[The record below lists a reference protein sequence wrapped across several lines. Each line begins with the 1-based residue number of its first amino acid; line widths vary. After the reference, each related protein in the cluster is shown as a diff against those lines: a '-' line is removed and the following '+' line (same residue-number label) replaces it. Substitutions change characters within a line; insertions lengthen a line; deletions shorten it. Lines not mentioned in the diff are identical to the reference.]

1 METHGVVVREAEM
14 TGEPVAPRPAV
25 GAPTHSPDG
34 VDLGLV
40 RWFLGLTPEQR
51 LETLPSFIDFVVE
64 ARNARESGTIR

>member
-1 METHGVVVREAEM
+1 
-14 TGEPVAPRPAV
+14 
-25 GAPTHSPDG
+25 